1 MGVVV
6 VMAVTKKFVLEN
18 IFKGALFLN
27 FQGVYLDKWAV
38 SGGKITLTED
48 EMEFAKMNFPETLAK
63 YLVPIGFKYD
73 KDIEVPE
80 FEPSYFFDLR
90 ADKREEILNKLK
102 VEQLEELNTFAEI
115 NDFNEVTKDVIKTKL
130 LLTKAGK

>member
-1 MGVVV
+1 M
-6 VMAVTKKFVLEN
+6 VMATKKFVLEN

-48 EMEFAKMNFPETLAK
+48 EMEFAKMNFPEMLAK
-63 YLVPIGFKYD
+63 YLSPVGFKYD

-80 FEPSYFFDLR
+80 FEPSYYFDLR
-90 ADKREEILNKLK
+90 ADKREELLNKLK
-102 VEQLEELNTFAEI
+102 IEQLEELNSYAEI
-115 NDFNEVTKDVIKTKL
+115 NDYNEVTKDVIKTKL

>member
-1 MGVVV
+1 
-6 VMAVTKKFVLEN
+6 
-18 IFKGALFLN
+18 
-27 FQGVYLDKWAV
+27 
-38 SGGKITLTED
+38 
-48 EMEFAKMNFPETLAK
+48 LAK

-115 NDFNEVTKDVIKTKL
+115 NEFNEVTKDVIKTKL

>member
-1 MGVVV
+1 
-6 VMAVTKKFVLEN
+6 MAGKKFVLEN

-38 SGGKITLTED
+38 SGGKITLTEE
-48 EMEFAKMNFPETLAK
+48 EMDFAKMNFPETLAK
-63 YLVPIGFKYD
+63 YLSPIGFKYD
-73 KDIEVPE
+73 KEIEVPE

-102 VEQLEELNTFAEI
+102 VEQLEELNAFAEMNEI
-115 NDFNEVTKDVIKTKL
+115 NEITKDVIKTKL

>member
-1 MGVVV
+1 M
-6 VMAVTKKFVLEN
+6 VMAVTKKYVLEV
-18 IFKGALFLN
+18 IFKGTLFLN

-48 EMEFAKMNFPETLAK
+48 EYDYAKMNFPETLAK

-73 KDIEVPE
+73 KEIEVTE
-80 FEPSYFFDLR
+80 FDPSYYFDLR
-90 ADKREEILNKLK
+90 ADKREELLNKLK
-102 VEQLEELNTFAEI
+102 LEQLEELHTYAEL
-115 NDFNEVTKDVIKTKL
+115 NDINEVTKDVIKTKI

>member
-1 MGVVV
+1 M
-6 VMAVTKKFVLEN
+6 VMAVTKKYVLEV
-18 IFKGALFLN
+18 IFKGTLFLN

-48 EMEFAKMNFPETLAK
+48 EYDYAKMNFPETLAK

-73 KDIEVPE
+73 KEIEVPE
-80 FEPSYFFDLR
+80 FDPSYYFDLR
-90 ADKREEILNKLK
+90 ADKREELLNKLK
-102 VEQLEELNTFAEI
+102 LEQLEELHTYAEL
-115 NDFNEVTKDVIKTKL
+115 NDINEVTKDVIKTKI